1 MLSYLYHIF
10 LIKSL
15 TLWNTCSSSYSSL
28 QQTLSRTYNDA
39 KNYLNNH
46 HAIWIFL
53 PGHTLPLPRYSI
65 SNLSPHSWK
74 YDTSTKQ
81 LSYSAQGQ
89 MNLAS
94 YSFSWL
100 SVTLIIAHQGTHEY
114 DMDPFLESFRVH
126 TDIHHLPTLNMVF
139 MAWCAQHSLWFPKNS
154 VVTMRVIDHLGN
166 DMTLNL
172 LDHNHSITIH
182 HGKLYTSIPS
192 GILPYETYPMIRPT
206 TPSIHKN

>member
-15 TLWNTCSSSYSSL
+15 TLWNTCSSYYTSF
-28 QQTLSRTYNDA
+28 QQMLSHTYNDA
-39 KNYLNNH
+39 KHYLNNH
-46 HAIWIFL
+46 HAIWVFL

-65 SNLSPHSWK
+65 SNLPTTSWK
-74 YDTSTKQ
+74 YDTSTNQ
-81 LSYSAQGQ
+81 LSYTA
-89 MNLAS
+89 NTTS

-100 SVTLIIAHQGTHEY
+100 SVTLVITHQETHEY

-126 TDIHHLPTLNMVF
+126 TDIHHPPTLNMVY
-139 MAWCAQHSLWFPKNS
+139 MAWCAQHSLWFPKNNI
-154 VVTMRVIDHLGN
+154 TMRVIDHQGN

-172 LDHNHSITIH
+172 LDHNNSITIH

-192 GILPYETYPMIRPT
+192 PNMPYHETYPMIRPNL
-206 TPSIHKN
+206 SSNRL